1 MTPTDATTNRRTVLK
16 GLGAAATVGLA
27 GCLSSGEDRPDDVVL
42 APPENYDALRDAD
55 LPYPIY
61 GELVPEAA
69 VPDVVSGQE
78 ISTRQFV
85 DERALL
91 LTFVYTRCEGICL
104 SLGSNLVHAQAAAA
118 EAGVSEE
125 VALVAISFDPAHDTP
140 ERLRTWGRE
149 RGLDYDIGNA
159 HILRPES
166 PERARTVVE
175 ERFGEAYERNDQG
188 EGMPFLHT
196 GLILLVN
203 EGDVVE
209 RAYAGEPPQ
218 PATVVDDLETLL
230 GG

>member
-1 MTPTDATTNRRTVLK
+1 MTQNTRSPSRRTVLK
-16 GLGAAATVGLA
+16 TVGAATALGLT
-27 GCLSSGEDRPDDVVL
+27 GCLASGEERPDDVIL
-42 APPENYDALRDAD
+42 PPPENYDALRDAD

-69 VPDVVSGQE
+69 VPDVLTGEPV
-78 ISTRQFV
+78 STRQFV
-85 DERALL
+85 DQRALL

-118 EAGVSEE
+118 DAGVSDEI
-125 VALVAISFDPAHDTP
+125 ALVAISFDPAYDTP
-140 ERLRTWGRE
+140 ERLRAWGRE
-149 RGLDYDIGNA
+149 RGLDYESGNA
-159 HILRPES
+159 HLLRPES

-175 ERFGEAYERNDQG
+175 GRFGEAYERNDQG

-203 EGDVVE
+203 EGAVVE

-218 PATVVDDLETLL
+218 PATVVDDVETLL
-230 GG
+230 GV